1 MSYKGDIFYIEQVL
15 CGKPGAYSLIID
27 RHKDRAFNLAFRISG
42 SREDA
47 EEILQDSFL
56 KAFNSL
62 KGFRM
67 KSSFGTWFYR
77 IVYNTA
83 ISQVRSRKN
92 PPLSI
97 EEFPADYI
105 DFMAKGQSQEES
117 EDEYRESLI
126 NFALQKITDEERG
139 LITLHYY
146 EDLDIQEISGIT
158 GISKTNIKVR
168 LFRARQ
174 KMIQIIEKAEKKN
187 LVING

>member
-15 CGKPGAYSLIID
+15 CGKTEAYSFIID

-42 SREDA
+42 NREEA

-83 ISQVRSRKN
+83 ISRVRLKKN
-92 PPLSI
+92 SPLSL

-105 DFMAKGQSQEES
+105 DFMTTGGTEEETES
-117 EDEYRESLI
+117 EYRESLL
-126 NFALQKITDEERG
+126 NFALKKISEEERG

-158 GISKTNIKVR
+158 GISKSNIKVR
-168 LFRARQ
+168 LYRARQ

-187 LVING
+187 LVLNG